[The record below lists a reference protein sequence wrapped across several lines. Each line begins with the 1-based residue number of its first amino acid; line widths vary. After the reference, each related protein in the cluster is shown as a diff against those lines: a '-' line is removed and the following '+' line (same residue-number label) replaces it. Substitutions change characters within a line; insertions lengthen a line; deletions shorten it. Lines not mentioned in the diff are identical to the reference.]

1 MACTTA
7 VLNDSFLFSWPK
19 DLMILDSLLI
29 VHDSYLQT
37 TSLHIFRKSDGTHLK
52 SFGAKGRGPGELI
65 GINSVNTN
73 YDGSITVFD
82 LMGNKIILFDIVSV
96 LLDRKPCF
104 TEYPIPTAPNRI
116 KQVLRHKNEFIVKG
130 NDDKMR
136 YGFWNPSAQT
146 CHDLYT
152 AYPQLSD
159 DPEAN
164 WSLTDYAVRVRLSPD
179 GKMLAGATYIGGVL
193 ELFDISE
200 NGLHPRAARYFF
212 EPRCEYLEGAR
223 PRWVQPVPES
233 VIGFEDLYLT
243 DDAIYGLVWGV
254 EKSEMADSKPQLF
267 RFDPNGNP
275 TTAYTLSDEVLETI
289 AVDNDGTIY
298 GAGCD
303 SEGRYKLC
311 RYTPSANPAVSAN

>member
-82 LMGNKIILFDIVSV
+82 LTGNKIILFDIVSV

-212 EPRCEYLEGAR
+212 EPRYEYLEGAR

>member
-1 MACTTA
+1 
-7 VLNDSFLFSWPK
+7 
-19 DLMILDSLLI
+19 
-29 VHDSYLQT
+29 
-37 TSLHIFRKSDGTHLK
+37 
-52 SFGAKGRGPGELI
+52 
-65 GINSVNTN
+65 
-73 YDGSITVFD
+73 
-82 LMGNKIILFDIVSV
+82 
-96 LLDRKPCF
+96 
-104 TEYPIPTAPNRI
+104 
-116 KQVLRHKNEFIVKG
+116 
-130 NDDKMR
+130 
-136 YGFWNPSAQT
+136 
-146 CHDLYT
+146 
-152 AYPQLSD
+152 
-159 DPEAN
+159 
-164 WSLTDYAVRVRLSPD
+164 
-179 GKMLAGATYIGGVL
+179 MLAGATYIGGVL

-289 AVDNDGTIY
+289 AVDNDVTIY

>member
-82 LMGNKIILFDIVSV
+82 LTGNKIILFDIVSV

-243 DDAIYGLVWGV
+243 DDAIYGMVWGV